1 MKPALVKDN
10 MGGLMWKTRCQ
21 PRDAFVQNQHDGLGR
36 LLSTILYNSSWI
48 PLNSHAYEYNDGHQR
63 TKQTFTAGNY
73 VDYTFDNIGQLK
85 TAKGQDSGGTT
96 RPHEQFGYAYDKAW
110 NLNTDR
116 NLLFCAPGVLSAAR
130 MSCESD

>member
-10 MGGLMWKTRCQ
+10 MGGLMWKTRYQ
-21 PRDAFVQNQHDGLGR
+21 PRDTFVQNQHDGLGR
-36 LLSTILYNSSWI
+36 LLSTILYNSSWN

-85 TAKGQDSGGTT
+85 TAKGQESGGTT
-96 RPHEQFGYAYDKAW
+96 RPQEQFGYAYDKAW
-110 NLNTDR
+110 NLNY
-116 NLLFCAPGVLSAAR
+116 
-130 MSCESD
+130 